1 MIKCLDYQKGKTM
14 KKFISLVAVLLLS
27 GCYTGKSL
35 FDGPACNSASKP
47 KPQPVAEQVV
57 QPCAQ
62 QQSQPCVEQVMQPCV
77 QPVAQKTERL
87 VGVIYFGIGSD
98 YLNEADKA
106 ELNRIAQYAKANN
119 TSVKVLGHASH
130 KVGKGVEF
138 KKDAINQDVSVRRTQ
153 NVANTLAMMGVNPNM
168 INAAAYSDTRPAE
181 VEVDGK
187 TEALNRRVEIYL
199 EY

>member
-1 MIKCLDYQKGKTM
+1 M
-14 KKFISLVAVLLLS
+14 KKFMTLVAVLMLS

-35 FDGPACNSASKP
+35 FDGPACNSKPQP
-47 KPQPVAEQVV
+47 KPQPCVEEVVPPCPQPVV

-62 QQSQPCVEQVMQPCV
+62 
-77 QPVAQKTERL
+77 PVVQKTERL
-87 VGVIYFGIGSD
+87 AGVIYFGIGSD
-98 YLNEADKA
+98 YLNDADKA

-119 TSVKVLGHASH
+119 TPVKVLGHASH
-130 KVGKGVEF
+130 KVGKGAEF

-153 NVANTLAMMGVNPNM
+153 NVANTLAMMGVNPSL
-168 INAAAYSDTRPAE
+168 INAAAYSDSRPAE